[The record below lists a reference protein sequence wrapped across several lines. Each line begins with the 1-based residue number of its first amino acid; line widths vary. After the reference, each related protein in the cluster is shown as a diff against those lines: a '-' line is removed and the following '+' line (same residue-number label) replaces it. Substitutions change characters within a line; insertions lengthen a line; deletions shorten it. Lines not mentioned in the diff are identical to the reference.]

1 MLKHKQFLNK
11 CYNKIK
17 IYSLKLI
24 LLKGEIN
31 LNILVCAKMV
41 PNTTQMSIDP
51 VTNRLVRHGVNSLL
65 NPADACALE
74 KALKLKD
81 SYGATV
87 TIITMGNEDAKKI
100 LLDGMAAGADDCF
113 LITDSLFGGSDTYST
128 AHILASVVKYLK
140 EKENKEFDIILC
152 GTKTI
157 DGETAQTGPELA
169 EQVGYSQ
176 VTSVIEILLVGKKI
190 WAKQET
196 DDYFNWLE
204 MDFPTLLT
212 IVNNDDKLR
221 TPTLKKKR
229 EFEKI
234 EVEILN
240 FDKLKEF
247 LNAEEIG
254 LKGSPTKVLKSYT
267 PSSARKN
274 HIINGDTYEEKAH
287 SLIKSLK
294 EEGVI

>member
-1 MLKHKQFLNK
+1 M
-11 CYNKIK
+11 
-17 IYSLKLI
+17 
-24 LLKGEIN
+24 
-31 LNILVCAKMV
+31 NILVCAKMV
-41 PNTTQMSIDP
+41 PNTIQMAIDP

-74 KALKLKD
+74 KAFKLKD
-81 SYGATV
+81 TYGATV

-100 LLDGMAAGADDCF
+100 IIDGMAAGADDGF

-128 AHILASVVKYLK
+128 AHILAGVVKYLK
-140 EKENKEFDIILC
+140 EEENKEFDIILC

-169 EQVGYSQ
+169 EQLGCSQ
-176 VTSVIEILLVGKKI
+176 VTSVIEILLVGKKV

-204 MDFPTLLT
+204 MDFPALLT
-212 IVNNDDKLR
+212 IVKTDEKLR
-221 TPTLKKKR
+221 IPRLKRKR
-229 EFEKI
+229 EFEKM
-234 EVEILN
+234 EVKVLN
-240 FDKLKEF
+240 LEKLKEW
-247 LNAEEIG
+247 LNMEEIG
-254 LKGSPTKVLKSYT
+254 LKGSPTKVLNSYT

-274 HIINGDTYEEKAH
+274 HIITGDTYKEKAH
-287 SLIKSLK
+287 FLIKSLK

>member
-1 MLKHKQFLNK
+1 M
-11 CYNKIK
+11 
-17 IYSLKLI
+17 
-24 LLKGEIN
+24 
-31 LNILVCAKMV
+31 NILVCAKMV
-41 PNTTQMSIDP
+41 PNTTQMTIDP
-51 VTNRLVRHGVNSLL
+51 VTNRLVRHGINSLL

-81 SYGATV
+81 TYGANV

-100 LLDGMAAGADDCF
+100 ILDGMAAGADDGF

-128 AHILASVVKYLK
+128 AHILASAVKYLK

-169 EQVGYSQ
+169 EQLGYSQ
-176 VTSVIEILLVGKKI
+176 VTCVTEILLVGKKI

-196 DDYFNWLE
+196 EDYFNWLE
-204 MDFPTLLT
+204 LDFPGLLT
-212 IVNNDDKLR
+212 IVKSDEKLR
-221 TPTLKKKR
+221 IPNLKRKK
-229 EFEKI
+229 EFESIGVK
-234 EVEILN
+234 VLN
-240 FDKLKEF
+240 LEKLKEL
-247 LNAEEIG
+247 LNVEEIG
-254 LKGSPTKVLKSYT
+254 LKGSPTKVLHSYT

-274 HIINGDTYEEKAH
+274 HIITCDTCEEKVF
-287 SLIKSLK
+287 SLVKCLK